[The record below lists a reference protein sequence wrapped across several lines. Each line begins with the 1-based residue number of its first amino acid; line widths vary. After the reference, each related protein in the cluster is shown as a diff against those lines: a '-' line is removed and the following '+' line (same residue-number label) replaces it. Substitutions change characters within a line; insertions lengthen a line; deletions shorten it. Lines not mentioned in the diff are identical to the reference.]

1 MIFYIT
7 VLRAISAMIITNAH
21 YVGVY
26 PTDMIANGGLLGDV
40 IFFAVSGFCLC
51 NVKDVPFTQWYSR
64 RLFRIYPAV
73 IVITA
78 VYMLLGFYE
87 EPKNFFDA
95 INWFVYPTY
104 YHFIASIVVLYIPF
118 YFVAKRTQTDR
129 KFIPKVFWSVVAVW
143 LLVYVFLYDKSY
155 YHIDVVR
162 EPMIRFLF
170 FEAMLLG
177 AWCRVYREK
186 CMDNGFWKMDACG
199 LIILLPIYFASKI
212 AFSKYEALRN
222 FQILNQ
228 FVLILLLYFLMRFFG
243 RIDKKLSL
251 LPGIIKKVIVFIS
264 EITLEIYLVQ
274 YVIIPRFA
282 ERFVFPLN
290 WIMITATILITAV
303 ILHVFIKKTTVLCE
317 KLTKTRGKSLI

>member
-1 MIFYIT
+1 
-7 VLRAISAMIITNAH
+7 
-21 YVGVY
+21 
-26 PTDMIANGGLLGDV
+26 
-40 IFFAVSGFCLC
+40 
-51 NVKDVPFTQWYSR
+51 
-64 RLFRIYPAV
+64 
-73 IVITA
+73 
-78 VYMLLGFYE
+78 
-87 EPKNFFDA
+87 
-95 INWFVYPTY
+95 
-104 YHFIASIVVLYIPF
+104 
-118 YFVAKRTQTDR
+118 
-129 KFIPKVFWSVVAVW
+129 
-143 LLVYVFLYDKSY
+143 
-155 YHIDVVR
+155 
-162 EPMIRFLF
+162 MIRFLF